1 MKTIA
6 ITNHKGGSAKTT
18 TVVNVAAA
26 LGELDRDVLV
36 IDIDPQGSATTWLG
50 VPLGD
55 RSILDAYLNQ
65 ADLSTMAW
73 ETNAPGVQVV
83 PASQW
88 MVGGD
93 RNEEVRIGL
102 GIIGTLERL
111 PSLWDYVLVDCPPTQ
126 ASLALAPLAV
136 CRNVIIPVETRVL
149 ALTGLVSLIGT
160 MDAVRERLNPGLTL
174 DAIVAC
180 RVNRTRHAREIVKRL
195 REHYGAL
202 VLDTV
207 VRETISLAE
216 APSFQLPITRYAPN
230 GSGAEDYRAVAR
242 EIIAREHRAE
252 LWADS
257 PVETETRPT
266 FRLDRTHSRH
276 RSELRLDEPVTGQDL
291 RGSHRYK
298 LSTSST
304 IEADVLRPVR
314 GR

>member
-1 MKTIA
+1 MRTIA

-26 LGELDRDVLV
+26 LGELDLQVLV
-36 IDIDPQGSATTWLG
+36 VDIDPQGSATSWLG
-50 VPLGD
+50 VPLGE
-55 RSILDAYLNQ
+55 RSILDAYLDHV
-65 ADLSTMAW
+65 DLSTVAM
-73 ETNAPGVQVV
+73 ETHAPGVQVV

-111 PSLWDYVLVDCPPTQ
+111 PPAWDYVLVDCPPTQ
-126 ASLALAPLAV
+126 ASLALAPLAA
-136 CRNVIIPVETRVL
+136 CQDVIIPVETRVL

-160 MDAVRERLNPGLTL
+160 MDAVRERLNPKLTL

-180 RVNRTRHAREIVKRL
+180 RVNRTRHAREIVERL
-195 REHYGAL
+195 RDHYGGL

-242 EIIAREHRAE
+242 EIVERDRRTGV
-252 LWADS
+252 WADS
-257 PVETETRPT
+257 PVVAELRPT
-266 FRLDRTHSRH
+266 FRLDRPASRR
-276 RSELRLDEPVTGQDL
+276 RSEWHLHEPGASPNSQRGQRDL
-291 RGSHRYK
+291 RSVSRS
-298 LSTSST
+298 LTS
-304 IEADVLRPVR
+304 
-314 GR
+314 